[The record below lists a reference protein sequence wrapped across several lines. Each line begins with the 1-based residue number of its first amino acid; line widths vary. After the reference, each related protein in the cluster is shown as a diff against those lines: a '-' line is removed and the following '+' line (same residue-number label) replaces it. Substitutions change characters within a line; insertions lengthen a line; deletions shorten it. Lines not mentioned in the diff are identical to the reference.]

1 MHAAIA
7 QGELGARG
15 HKQPPC
21 SSYVCVYTNVYTHID
36 IFVHVHMCMHV
47 HTCVSVVLLNSLNS
61 THEIFLSIVGQH
73 SPAMGSVPGELSSV
87 LIPGLDAQHLSGHEY
102 NAQAVLSTPSRW

>member
-1 MHAAIA
+1 M
-7 QGELGARG
+7 
-15 HKQPPC
+15 
-21 SSYVCVYTNVYTHID
+21 CVYLCISVYPHID
-36 IFVHVHMCMHV
+36 TCVHVHMCMHV
-47 HTCVSVVLLNSLNS
+47 HTCVSVVLLDSLNS

-87 LIPGLDAQHLSGHEY
+87 LISGLDTQHLSGHEH